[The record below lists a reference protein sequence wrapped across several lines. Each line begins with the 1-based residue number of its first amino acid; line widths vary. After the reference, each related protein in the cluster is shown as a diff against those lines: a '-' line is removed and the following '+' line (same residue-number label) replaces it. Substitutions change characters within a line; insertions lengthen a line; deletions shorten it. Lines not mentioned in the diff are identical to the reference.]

1 MRSAEV
7 VYADGCR
14 SHVLNLGDVKGA
26 GGRVADSNEFVFRKW
41 LAVYLVKTLSRG
53 VSFGLAGPVRQD
65 VRSHALISSLRR
77 VVHDSVGSAAEAFHN
92 RARATP
98 SRDVLSA
105 PSNLGHL
112 LCCRWNRYFDLFTD
126 RKRLTTALF
135 VSPSSRLLA
144 DKLVVGLGQLGENPC
159 GGSDSFCESCR

>member
-14 SHVLNLGDVKGA
+14 SYVLNLGDVKGA
-26 GGRVADSNEFVFRKW
+26 GGRVADSNEFVFRKRF
-41 LAVYLVKTLSRG
+41 AVYLVETLSGG
-53 VSFGLAGPVRQD
+53 VSCRLAGPLRQD
-65 VRSHALISSLRR
+65 VRSNALISSLHR
-77 VVHDSVGSAAEAFHN
+77 VVHDSVGGAAEVFHN

-98 SRDVLSA
+98 SRDMLSA

-112 LCCRWNRYFDLFTD
+112 LCCRWDRYFDLFTD

-135 VSPSSRLLA
+135 V
-144 DKLVVGLGQLGENPC
+144 
-159 GGSDSFCESCR
+159 